1 MTEEQFD
8 SLNGRTYALSM
19 TLTAIIQTLPGLA
32 AAQAALAL
40 KIEQET
46 ELQADDEN
54 GTSEREAS
62 ARDEVLGSYVE
73 LLSAVARNGG

>member
-8 SLNGRTYALSM
+8 SLNGRVHALSM
-19 TLTAIIQTLPGLA
+19 TLAAVIQSLSGVA

-46 ELQADDEN
+46 ELQEDDAK
-54 GTSEREAS
+54 GTSEWES
-62 ARDEVLGSYVE
+62 SSRDEILASYVD
-73 LLSAVARNGG
+73 LLSAVAKHGG